1 MTFFQWKIKYPV
13 QNSSHVQTKKDH
25 GRRNIDKVN
34 QSEIID
40 ILSRDTNIEKT
51 RKSWKRGEQ
60 KYLLPPTESM
70 LAPRKK
76 SEGTKF
82 WHQ

>member
-13 QNSSHVQTKKDH
+13 QNSSHVQTKKDP

-51 RKSWKRGEQ
+51 RKS
-60 KYLLPPTESM
+60 
-70 LAPRKK
+70 
-76 SEGTKF
+76 
-82 WHQ
+82 